1 MRATTHEGRRC
12 RDRRF
17 NIWFVLGVALFL
29 RALLPTLGY
38 CYTRDASIFYTPDT
52 ASYIEPARELVSHHR
67 FFSSG
72 APEIVRTPG
81 YPLLLTPGLLI
92 GRLELTT
99 ITLQVLLSC
108 FTVFMV
114 YRTAYL
120 LFERE
125 KIALIA
131 AALYAI
137 EPLSILFASL
147 LAAETL
153 FTAVAMVGVY
163 FFVKYLRRQSLGDL
177 LVSAAALAA
186 SVYVRPIGYFLPLII
201 APGLAAWA
209 LVTHRQ
215 DKLRVL
221 AHACAFVIVSV
232 GLTGLWQIRNKVEIG
247 YSGFSAI
254 ASDNM
259 YFILAAS
266 VLAAHQHVPYYVM
279 RDRLG
284 YQDQRTY
291 LQEHPEQKTWSA
303 ARRVDYMNQA
313 AEHILLDSPLT
324 YVRIYF
330 DGLLRATFD
339 PVSTEFLR
347 FFDLY
352 PKQAELLTV
361 EVDKGI
367 ITTVKALLVS
377 PLLFWSIAVLLPLQ
391 LMYLSCGCITLCS
404 AEILDA
410 AILAVVFIVGYYMAI
425 AGGPGDWGR
434 FRHPAMP
441 IICMLAGNGLGVV
454 WSRLKRTSSGLVSH
468 AC

>member
-1 MRATTHEGRRC
+1 
-12 RDRRF
+12 
-17 NIWFVLGVALFL
+17 LGVALFL

>member
-1 MRATTHEGRRC
+1 
-12 RDRRF
+12 
-17 NIWFVLGVALFL
+17 
-29 RALLPTLGY
+29 
-38 CYTRDASIFYTPDT
+38 
-52 ASYIEPARELVSHHR
+52 
-67 FFSSG
+67 
-72 APEIVRTPG
+72 
-81 YPLLLTPGLLI
+81 
-92 GRLELTT
+92 
-99 ITLQVLLSC
+99 
-108 FTVFMV
+108 MV

>member
-1 MRATTHEGRRC
+1 MRATTHEGRRW
-12 RDRRF
+12 RDQPL

-67 FFSSG
+67 FFSDG

-153 FTAVAMVGVY
+153 FTTVAMVGVY

-186 SVYVRPIGYFLPLII
+186 SVYVRPIGYFLPLISLL
-201 APGLAAWA
+201 GWQ
-209 LVTHRQ
+209 RW
-215 DKLRVL
+215 
-221 AHACAFVIVSV
+221 
-232 GLTGLWQIRNKVEIG
+232 LWSPIG
-247 YSGFSAI
+247 
-254 ASDNM
+254 
-259 YFILAAS
+259 
-266 VLAAHQHVPYYVM
+266 
-279 RDRLG
+279 
-284 YQDQRTY
+284 RT
-291 LQEHPEQKTWSA
+291 
-303 ARRVDYMNQA
+303 
-313 AEHILLDSPLT
+313 
-324 YVRIYF
+324 
-330 DGLLRATFD
+330 
-339 PVSTEFLR
+339 
-347 FFDLY
+347 
-352 PKQAELLTV
+352 
-361 EVDKGI
+361 
-367 ITTVKALLVS
+367 
-377 PLLFWSIAVLLPLQ
+377 
-391 LMYLSCGCITLCS
+391 SCG
-404 AEILDA
+404 
-410 AILAVVFIVGYYMAI
+410 F
-425 AGGPGDWGR
+425 
-434 FRHPAMP
+434 
-441 IICMLAGNGLGVV
+441 
-454 WSRLKRTSSGLVSH
+454 
-468 AC
+468 